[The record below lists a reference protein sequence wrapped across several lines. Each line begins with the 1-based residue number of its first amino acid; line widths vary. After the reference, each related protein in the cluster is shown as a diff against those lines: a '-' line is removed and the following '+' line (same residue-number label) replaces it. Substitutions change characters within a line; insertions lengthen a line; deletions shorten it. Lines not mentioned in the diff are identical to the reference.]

1 MTTDPYDVLGV
12 KASATADELQKA
24 YRRLAKKLHPDLNPG
39 NKHAEEQFKNV
50 AAAYDLLSNVD
61 KRARFDRGE
70 IDQSGAERPRQRY
83 YRDFAEGSGASHP
96 YTSHDGFADL
106 HSRGS
111 GDDIFAEIFGRG
123 RAAQRPARGHDVRYH
138 LDLDFLAA
146 VNGSKQTI
154 TLADN
159 STLDVTIPKGMR
171 DGQTLRLR
179 GKGQHA
185 SGGGASGDALIE
197 VKVRTH
203 PFFKREGNDI
213 RADLP
218 ISLIEA
224 VLGAKVSVPT
234 LSGPVM
240 VTIPKNANTGRVLRL
255 KGRGVV
261 SADASTGDAYITLQI
276 QLPQLADAE
285 LEKFAT
291 QWHPAP
297 TYNPR
302 KAIEA

>member
-1 MTTDPYDVLGV
+1 VTIDPYEVLGV

-50 AAAYDLLSNVD
+50 AAAYDLLSNVE

-70 IDQSGAERPRQRY
+70 IDQSGAEKPRQRY
-83 YRDFAEGSGASHP
+83 YRDFAEGNGAAHP
-96 YTSHDGFADL
+96 YTSDDGFADM

-111 GDDIFAEIFGRG
+111 GDDIFADIFGRG

-154 TLADN
+154 TLTDK
-159 STLDVTIPKGMR
+159 STLEVIIPKGTR

-179 GKGQHA
+179 GKGQHV
-185 SGGGASGDALIE
+185 SGEGRLGDALIQI
-197 VKVRTH
+197 KVGSH
-203 PFFKREGNDI
+203 PFFKRDGNDI
-213 RADLP
+213 RVALP

-234 LSGPVM
+234 LSGSVTM
-240 VTIPKNANTGRVLRL
+240 TIPKNTNTGHVLRL
-255 KGRGVV
+255 KGRGVAL
-261 SADASTGDAYITLQI
+261 ADGVTGDAYVTLQI
-276 QLPQLADAE
+276 QLPELPDAE
-285 LEKFAT
+285 LQKFVS
-291 QWHPAP
+291 QWHPAS